1 MQDDCQDTP
10 YTGHAPDASP
20 LGPLVTQAVQ
30 VADPHGVGPATAAP
44 AYPPVANAAPESR
57 PTGAQ
62 PGTQTDAQYGAQT
75 DAQTV
80 ALPTGDA
87 PIAQSAASQ
96 QALLRTVYEENLTA
110 VYRFIYGKVG
120 AREEA
125 EDLTSQ
131 VFMKALR
138 GLDRARDPQS
148 IQNWLFQV
156 ARTTVADH
164 WRAYYRLP
172 SRSLDDL
179 LDAGWEGPSEG
190 ARPYPG
196 GAHDDDSDDATEAD
210 TPAADEVDASVAA
223 LMTSANAGD
232 GEGVEGRAHR
242 ILAQLPPRYRAVLT
256 YRFLLNYSL
265 KETAAQMQLTEANVK
280 VLQFRAL
287 KKASQMEFP
296 A

>member
-1 MQDDCQDTP
+1 VLSWRARVQDDCQDTP
-10 YTGHAPDASP
+10 YTGYAPDASP
-20 LGPLVTQAVQ
+20 VGPLIKQGVQ
-30 VADPHGVGPATAAP
+30 VADPHGVGPAPAAP
-44 AYPPVANAAPESR
+44 TYPPIVTVEPKPSQPDTQSNAQNAAQS
-57 PTGAQ
+57 TVDTHSAQ
-62 PGTQTDAQYGAQT
+62 AQQT
-75 DAQTV
+75 
-80 ALPTGDA
+80 
-87 PIAQSAASQ
+87 
-96 QALLRTVYEENLTA
+96 LLRTVYEENLTA

-179 LDAGWEGPSEG
+179 LDAGWEGPSDG
-190 ARPYPG
+190 ARPYAS
-196 GAHDDDSDDATEAD
+196 AHDNDDEDDDADDDAASGPPT
-210 TPAADEVDASVAA
+210 ADEVDASVAA
-223 LMTSANAGD
+223 LMTSGALAGD
-232 GEGVEGRAHR
+232 TSVEARAHR
-242 ILAQLPPRYRAVLT
+242 ILAQLPARYREVLS

-265 KETAAQMQLTEANVK
+265 KETAAQMNLTEANVK

-287 KKASQMEFP
+287 KKASQMEYP
-296 A
+296 AP